1 MRHPVALVA
10 LLTALCAAACGSE
23 PLTSEDLR
31 ALRAAQCAAD
41 AYRDA
46 GTDGS
51 IARVT
56 ECSIVCADGWATCP
70 RAAACTTRVH
80 TDTDCAGCGDRCLE
94 GFACRS
100 GMLPSGISWACA
112 RVAVTR

>member
-56 ECSIVCADGWATCP
+56 ECNIVCADGWATCP

-80 TDTDCAGCGDRCLE
+80 TDTDCAGGGDRCLE

-100 GMLPSGISWACA
+100 AVFAGGTSWLCA
-112 RVAVTR
+112 RVAVAR